1 MKIQD
6 ETLEP
11 YEIVMDGSNYSVEQK
26 SDKINKEGD
35 LITKNH
41 GYFTSLHSALSKIIS
56 LKLIS
61 SKKSVTLKEF
71 IAEYTSIKD
80 DIKNSIGF

>member
-11 YEIVMDGSNYSVEQK
+11 YEIVMDGSNYAVEQK

-35 LITKNH
+35 LITKNQ
-41 GYFTSLHSALSKIIS
+41 GYFTSLHSAIGKIIS

-71 IAEYTSIKD
+71 ILEYTSIKNE
-80 DIKNSIGF
+80 IKNSIGF

>member
-26 SDKINKEGD
+26 SDKLNKEGD
-35 LITKNH
+35 LITKNQ
-41 GYFTSLHSALSKIIS
+41 GYFTSLYSAIGKIIS

-61 SKKSVTLKEF
+61 SNKSVTLKEF
-71 IAEYTSIKD
+71 ILEYTSIKNE
-80 DIKNSIGF
+80 IKNSIGF